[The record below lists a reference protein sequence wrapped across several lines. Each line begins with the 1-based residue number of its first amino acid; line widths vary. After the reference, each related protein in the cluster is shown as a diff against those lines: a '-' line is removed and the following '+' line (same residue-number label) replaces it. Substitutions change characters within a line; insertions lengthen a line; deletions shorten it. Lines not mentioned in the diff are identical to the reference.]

1 MNKNNNLIIPIFM
14 FVLLLPLSSCM
25 HTMMMG
31 GHDGHSDHQPMT
43 MTKEVTNGDYML
55 TVSIPPQTVGKE
67 SIISLSLNPKI
78 STPESIAVHY
88 MISKK
93 DTMGSIP
100 NHDHNN
106 KSMEMAGEFKTIH
119 QNTILFKGS
128 SSIIYSPTVSGNFN
142 LMIELENKANH
153 DFSSS
158 VELNFIVH
166 EKEDHG
172 MMGMGSMWDY
182 PVIGVLA
189 MGTMMVAMW
198 AIRGGI

>member
-1 MNKNNNLIIPIFM
+1 MNKNKYLIIQIFM

-31 GHDGHSDHQPMT
+31 SHDGPSDHQPMT
-43 MTKEVTNGDYML
+43 MTKEVTNGDYTL
-55 TVSIPPQTVGKE
+55 TVSTPPLTVGKE

-106 KSMEMAGEFKTIH
+106 KSMEMTGDFKTIH

-128 SSIIYSPTVSGNFN
+128 SSINYSPTASGNFN
-142 LMIELENKANH
+142 LMIELENKAAT
-153 DFSSS
+153 DSSFS
-158 VELNFIVH
+158 VGLNFMVH
-166 EKEDHG
+166 DIEDHG

-189 MGTMMVAMW
+189 MSAMMITMW
-198 AIRGGI
+198 AIRGGL

>member
-1 MNKNNNLIIPIFM
+1 MKNIKSTFLITLFSVILF
-14 FVLLLPLSSCM
+14 PLTSCM
-25 HTMMMG
+25 MMMMG
-31 GHDGHSDHQPMT
+31 GHDDHTDHQPMT
-43 MTKEVTNGDYML
+43 MTKEVTNGDYTL

-78 STPESIAVHY
+78 SIPESIAVHY

-93 DTMGSIP
+93 DTMGSVP

-106 KSMEMAGEFKTIH
+106 KSMEMTGEFKTIH

-142 LMIELENKANH
+142 LMIELENKANL

-158 VELNFIVH
+158 VELNFMVH
-166 EKEDHG
+166 EKEDRG